1 MKKNNLLIQLMILS
15 LVLQTAIH
23 SESRIAKKAIAVNE
37 SSLIKSQAPVPQK
50 TEVKKKEDHHEL
62 HDALISLDVI
72 KALIILSGCVF
83 TAIVSMMG
91 EALVKRVI
99 EQIKNI
105 VIEIVGNQ
113 QMFNNISSLEIAE
126 INAMMERI
134 RHDLKAVRISLFKFH
149 LDNHSIFLEVASSG
163 KHSMASRPP
172 ISKHFFDSAIKP
184 MIDNKTSYSYCGSE
198 GEVCSTWLSSRDTG
212 RYAIYLFYYKENFAG
227 FILVEWSKS
236 FFENWFFNEDMGKCE
251 PQLKMLSAMINEAIK
266 DKN

>member
-1 MKKNNLLIQLMILS
+1 
-15 LVLQTAIH
+15 
-23 SESRIAKKAIAVNE
+23 
-37 SSLIKSQAPVPQK
+37 
-50 TEVKKKEDHHEL
+50 
-62 HDALISLDVI
+62 
-72 KALIILSGCVF
+72 
-83 TAIVSMMG
+83 MMG

-105 VIEIVGNQ
+105 VIEVVGSQ

-134 RHDLKAVRISLFKFH
+134 RYDLKAVRISLFKFH

-163 KHSMASRPP
+163 KHSMSSRPP
-172 ISKHFFDSAIKP
+172 ISRHFFDSAIKP
-184 MIDNKTSYSYCGSE
+184 MIDNKISYSYCGSE

-227 FILVEWSKS
+227 FILVEWTKS

-251 PQLKMLSAMINEAIK
+251 PQLKMLSTMISEAIK